1 MHQVLNGWTA
11 HLLVYIQKAVLAIFV
26 ATYDIGPATLSHD
39 LSLRVVE
46 SATIHHLNNPR
57 PTSTV
62 PLLRDL
68 LPPCRDYP
76 CFKAP
81 STIGGHAVL
90 WVWSMLPQH
99 HIFPSIT
106 HLRVTSDIIYAS
118 RYSIWLVR
126 MLDQSKIACSLT
138 ASQIILRNLP
148 WADALFT
155 VTATWPGFYDS
166 IAHYINTG
174 ERST

>member
-1 MHQVLNGWTA
+1 MLSMHCHPHVSAFFFFFSDPSVCIKWLM
-11 HLLVYIQKAVLAIFV
+11 YIQKAVLAIFV

-39 LSLRVVE
+39 LSLWVVE
-46 SATIHHLNNPR
+46 SATIHHPNNPR

-62 PLLRDL
+62 PLLRDFP
-68 LPPCRDYP
+68 PPCRDYL

-106 HLRVTSDIIYAS
+106 HLRVTSDIINAS
-118 RYSIWLVR
+118 RYSIWLLR
-126 MLDQSKIACSLT
+126 TLDQSKIACSFD
-138 ASQIILRNLP
+138 SKSKHPQKPLP
-148 WADALFT
+148 PYA
-155 VTATWPGFYDS
+155 
-166 IAHYINTG
+166 
-174 ERST
+174 